1 MVLAA
6 VDSTGYRIVLIL
18 HIVAVIVG
26 FGGLFLA
33 PMLRRTD
40 GSPASVAGAVLAYVQ
55 RVAVPAVAVAGILG
69 FALIG
74 MSKNGDVEVYKFSQ
88 RWVGIAILLWIVEL
102 AVLWFGV
109 GATEKKVAAGDT
121 EAEARLPM
129 FSGISHLLLLVLVY
143 LMVFRPGA

>member
-6 VDSTGYRIVLIL
+6 IDSTGYKIVLIL

-26 FGGLFLA
+26 FGGLFLV

-40 GSPASVAGAVLAYVQ
+40 GSQASVAGVVLAFVQ

-74 MSKNGDVEVYKFSQ
+74 MSKTGDIEVFKFSQ
-88 RWVGIAILLWIVEL
+88 RWVGIAILLWIIEL

-109 GATEKKVAAGDT
+109 GATEKKVAAGD
-121 EAEARLPM
+121 EAAAARRPM
-129 FSGISHLLLLVLVY
+129 FTGISHLLLLVLVY
-143 LMVFRPGA
+143 LMVFKPGL